1 MKLRRMA
8 VMLGQVCKR
17 FLDVAL
23 TLCLLLILAPVLLGL
38 ILALRLQG
46 GAALFAHVRIGRHGA
61 PFRCYKFRTML
72 PDAER
77 RLQELLARDAQARQE
92 WEKDFKLRNDPRV
105 TPFGEFLRKSSLD
118 ELPQLWNVLVGD
130 MSLVGP
136 RPVVEAEL
144 LRYGNRAS
152 LYTSV
157 RPGIT
162 GLWQVSGRNDTTYE
176 ERVRLDAQY
185 VQNWSLSLDWHILW
199 RTLFVVLGRRGAY

>member
-1 MKLRRMA
+1 MIA
-8 VMLGQVCKR
+8 HCCKR
-17 FLDVAL
+17 LVDMVLAS
-23 TLCLLLILAPVLLGL
+23 LLLLLLAPVLLGL
-38 ILALRLQG
+38 ALALRLQG
-46 GAALFAHVRIGRHGA
+46 GAALFAHVRVGRHGT
-61 PFRCYKFRTML
+61 PFHCYKFRTML

-77 RLQELLARDAQARQE
+77 RLQELLARDPEARRE
-92 WEKDFKLRNDPRV
+92 WEKDFKLRRDPRV
-105 TPFGEFLRKSSLD
+105 TPFGEFLRRTSID
-118 ELPQLWNVLVGD
+118 ELPQLWNVLRGD

-136 RPVVEAEL
+136 RPVVVAEL
-144 LRYGNRAS
+144 QRYGNRAA

-176 ERVRLDAQY
+176 ERVSLDAQY

>member
-1 MKLRRMA
+1 
-8 VMLGQVCKR
+8 MLGQVCKR

>member
-1 MKLRRMA
+1 MA